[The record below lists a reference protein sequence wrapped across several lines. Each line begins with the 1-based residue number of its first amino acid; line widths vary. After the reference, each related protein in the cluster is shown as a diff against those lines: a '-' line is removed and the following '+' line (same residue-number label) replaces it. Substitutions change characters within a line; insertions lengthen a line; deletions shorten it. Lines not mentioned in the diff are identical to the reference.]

1 MLLDSTN
8 NAYNYTFSGTEELWS
23 QLFKDKGE
31 VTAAEVQS
39 ASSSG
44 VSNGMEKYD
53 ALGDQDGNLDKA
65 EFLLCRDPIEVPIE
79 SEVLTLSNTT
89 TAPVESEV
97 LPLSDTTTAPS
108 TPTEDFSYKIAE
120 ADAEF
125 AEDAAAEEAAAAAAE
140 LAFADDQ

>member
-23 QLFKDKGE
+23 QLFQDKGE

-79 SEVLTLSNTT
+79 SEVL
-89 TAPVESEV
+89 
-97 LPLSDTTTAPS
+97 PLSDTTTAPS

-120 ADAEF
+120 ADVEF